1 MGNLAVRVKPLSM
14 LALVLVALGAL
25 GYDAS
30 SYVQSGLIAQ
40 WDGIDNAG
48 LGFHYSDATVWKD
61 LKGIYDLALTA
72 KGSWGANFLQVANGC
87 AANYGAKGPTDYLTI
102 EVLYRQ
108 PAVLSRYGYLLNSG
122 DKYHYVLIKE
132 DGKTVFFNGSGGV
145 DDIIAYDTLDGEI
158 HAVAAVY
165 SSATAV
171 SAVYTNGVTATGAA
185 GAASYN
191 AGKGWLMLGDR
202 ELSATYPWSGEIYAI
217 RLYSEALT
225 PAQIATNHL
234 VDSVRYL
241 GATPDDLLAICAS
254 PINLDV
260 TLSPGY
266 AGRDGL
272 AAGESLAVSAPAGEV
287 TITDGFKATCTGWK
301 LYDAAA
307 NVVDSGN
314 GNSFTYV
321 HPTPAAYR
329 KLEWQFATAIR
340 VTASGAGGTYTP
352 AEQWVA
358 FGSPASF
365 TVSPDEGKCLYVVTN
380 DFSTATW
387 LTTDVTIPCVRAP
400 LNCFA
405 TYRSAY
411 YVKPDGDDAN
421 DGTSRATAKRTIAAA
436 VALTSSTVDGEA
448 VFVMDG
454 VYTNTAQITIN
465 KPCKVIGEHGP
476 DKAMIFSKASTRV
489 FYLDNAKAL
498 LEGIAIYSD
507 ATTSIGGN
515 AAIYVNYGVVDG
527 CVVSNFVSTHSPIY
541 VKNVGSAVKNTL
553 VCRNAT
559 SGRTQSGIELDGSGT
574 LAENCRIIGNTGNND
589 TYGCGL
595 YLWGGSI
602 ARNCLVA
609 CNTNKSTNVAG
620 AFVNSGTLEHCTV
633 VDYVILGGGVKAGV
647 LLGDGAG
654 RNCLVYGN
662 RNTAGI
668 LEWSGT
674 ESGYTYN
681 CVTPAPSGTG
691 NILANTPDFLDRAA
705 MDYRLK
711 SGNAIDAGVYRSWMD
726 SATDL
731 AGNPRIVG
739 SAVDMGCFEYPPGAL
754 AASVTPPFSSAFGPQ
769 DVTLTAFA
777 SGADLVGL
785 VYSWTVKNEQGETG
799 YTASGP
805 DATVTQL
812 FGYGRYSIFLEVSN
826 TAGETAPGAGRT
838 PSRSL
843 AKPSMSPAIRSRSSR
858 ILTRIAPR
866 TTSTRPS
873 RPAWTAPL
881 SSSATAP
888 IRIPSR
894 FQSPGRSP

>member
-1 MGNLAVRVKPLSM
+1 M

-365 TVSPDEGKCLYVVTN
+365 TV
-380 DFSTATW
+380 
-387 LTTDVTIPCVRAP
+387 
-400 LNCFA
+400 
-405 TYRSAY
+405 
-411 YVKPDGDDAN
+411 
-421 DGTSRATAKRTIAAA
+421 
-436 VALTSSTVDGEA
+436 
-448 VFVMDG
+448 
-454 VYTNTAQITIN
+454 
-465 KPCKVIGEHGP
+465 
-476 DKAMIFSKASTRV
+476 
-489 FYLDNAKAL
+489 
-498 LEGIAIYSD
+498 
-507 ATTSIGGN
+507 
-515 AAIYVNYGVVDG
+515 
-527 CVVSNFVSTHSPIY
+527 
-541 VKNVGSAVKNTL
+541 
-553 VCRNAT
+553 
-559 SGRTQSGIELDGSGT
+559 
-574 LAENCRIIGNTGNND
+574 
-589 TYGCGL
+589 
-595 YLWGGSI
+595 
-602 ARNCLVA
+602 
-609 CNTNKSTNVAG
+609 
-620 AFVNSGTLEHCTV
+620 
-633 VDYVILGGGVKAGV
+633 
-647 LLGDGAG
+647 
-654 RNCLVYGN
+654 
-662 RNTAGI
+662 
-668 LEWSGT
+668 
-674 ESGYTYN
+674 
-681 CVTPAPSGTG
+681 
-691 NILANTPDFLDRAA
+691 
-705 MDYRLK
+705 
-711 SGNAIDAGVYRSWMD
+711 
-726 SATDL
+726 
-731 AGNPRIVG
+731 
-739 SAVDMGCFEYPPGAL
+739 
-754 AASVTPPFSSAFGPQ
+754 
-769 DVTLTAFA
+769 
-777 SGADLVGL
+777 
-785 VYSWTVKNEQGETG
+785 
-799 YTASGP
+799 
-805 DATVTQL
+805 
-812 FGYGRYSIFLEVSN
+812 
-826 TAGETAPGAGRT
+826 
-838 PSRSL
+838 
-843 AKPSMSPAIRSRSSR
+843 
-858 ILTRIAPR
+858 
-866 TTSTRPS
+866 
-873 RPAWTAPL
+873 
-881 SSSATAP
+881 
-888 IRIPSR
+888 
-894 FQSPGRSP
+894 